1 MSVSTEIE
9 ISAARPDELDQ
20 IVRLVSAAF
29 SLPLDGA
36 RKVFFADPY
45 LDLENKRVLRIGG
58 EVVSCLTLIEAK
70 CWMGRGTARMAG
82 IAGVV
87 TAPEQRGRG
96 YAGRLLK
103 STLQTLRE
111 RKFAFAALLPAQA
124 DYYRRFGWEYAALSN
139 RYLTAPAHLPNY
151 PEARLV
157 RAAVPDDLP
166 ALSRLY
172 DAQSKEKTLHCL
184 RDEKRWN
191 YLHQFVKHRDV
202 FVGASGVEGYLLYEY
217 RTAPL
222 PESPPKAN
230 GPVIPPTL
238 RVMEMVAG
246 TPAARRG
253 LLGHLANQTHAACI
267 ETEARLDALHRSGLL
282 HPAQGNLPSLASV
295 DIAPAVM
302 ARIVNFSETMK
313 ALSVN
318 WSGLRGQ
325 LVLTLTDDTLTDG
338 GISLLLMGH
347 GDAVTHLPL
356 PLKDAAACPDRLTG
370 DARAWSQ
377 VALGYFSGEDACAL
391 GNLVPTTPRAFDL
404 AAVLFPRRDPFL
416 PLPDYF

>member
-1 MSVSTEIE
+1 MTTDAEIE

-29 SLPLDGA
+29 SLPLGA
-36 RKVFFADPY
+36 ARAIFFSDPY

-58 EVVSCLTLIEAK
+58 EVVSCLTLVETK
-70 CWMGRGTARMAG
+70 CWIGQGTARMAG

-96 YAGRLLK
+96 YAARLLN

-111 RKFAFAALLPAQA
+111 RKFAFSALVPAQA

-139 RYLTAPAHLPNY
+139 RYLTAPTHLPNY
-151 PEARLV
+151 PEARFV

-166 ALSRLY
+166 ALARIY

-184 RDEKRWN
+184 RDPKRWN

-202 FVGASGVEGYLLYEY
+202 FTGASGVEGYLLYEY

-222 PESPPKAN
+222 PEMPPGENVPA
-230 GPVIPPTL
+230 IPPTL
-238 RVMEMVAG
+238 RIMEMAAG
-246 TPAARRG
+246 TAAARRG
-253 LLGHLANQTHAACI
+253 LIGHLANQTHVACI
-267 ETEARLDALHRSGLL
+267 ETEARLDTLHRNGLL
-282 HPAQGNLPSLASV
+282 HPAQGAQSSLASV

-302 ARIVNFSETMK
+302 ARIVDFSETVK
-313 ALSVN
+313 ALSAN
-318 WSGLRGQ
+318 WHGLRGQ
-325 LVLTLTDDTLTDG
+325 LVLTLTDDALTDG
-338 GISLLLMGH
+338 AISLLLMGH

-356 PLKDAAACPDRLTG
+356 PLNDAMACPDRLAGGVAVWT
-370 DARAWSQ
+370 Q
-377 VALGYFSGEDACAL
+377 IALGYVSGEDACAL
-391 GNLVPTTPRAFDL
+391 NQLSATSPRASDL
-404 AAVLFPRRDPFL
+404 AAALFPRRDPFL
-416 PLPDYF
+416 PLPDHF